1 MRSVDVGG
9 CARTLTLG
17 PHAPGGELLLTM
29 CLLRCHVCV
38 SLERGRGPSCLMRDV
53 ARGGWSP
60 VSVEVATGM
69 VPAEPL
75 RIGQGKKEWFE
86 VVSVDS
92 VRFNC

>member
-1 MRSVDVGG
+1 MLVALP
-9 CARTLTLG
+9 C
-17 PHAPGGELLLTM
+17 
-29 CLLRCHVCV
+29 VCV

-75 RIGQGKKEWFE
+75 GIGRGKKEWFE